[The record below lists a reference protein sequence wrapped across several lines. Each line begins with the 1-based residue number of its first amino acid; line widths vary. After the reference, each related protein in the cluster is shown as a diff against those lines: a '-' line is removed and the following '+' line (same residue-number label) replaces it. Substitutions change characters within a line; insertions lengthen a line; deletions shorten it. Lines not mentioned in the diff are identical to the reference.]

1 MKVQKG
7 EAMKTKWWKKACIGL
22 FVVAMLMNLT
32 VYFDSAGERSSDLN
46 LGNLNVNLFQK
57 AYGYTV
63 TSCTELGCWGGTQ
76 KCGEYTVGDNGTRYC
91 YQKEGDY

>member
-1 MKVQKG
+1 
-7 EAMKTKWWKKACIGL
+7 MKTKWWKKACMGL

-57 AYGYTV
+57 AYGYTIEV
-63 TSCTELGCWGGTQ
+63 PGICVYNPLEICTFPEITILEHKNT
-76 KCGEYTVGDNGTRYC
+76 
-91 YQKEGDY
+91 

>member
-57 AYGYTV
+57 AYGYTIEV
-63 TSCTELGCWGGTQ
+63 PGICVYNPNSRCILPGISLW
-76 KCGEYTVGDNGTRYC
+76 DH
-91 YQKEGDY
+91 KE

>member
-1 MKVQKG
+1 
-7 EAMKTKWWKKACIGL
+7 MKTKWWKKACIGL

-32 VYFDSAGERSSDLN
+32 VYFDSAGDRSSDLN

-63 TSCTELGCWGGTQ
+63 EVLGICLENPNVQCELYL
-76 KCGEYTVGDNGTRYC
+76 ENGILIID
-91 YQKEGDY
+91 DYIRVL

>member
-1 MKVQKG
+1 
-7 EAMKTKWWKKACIGL
+7 
-22 FVVAMLMNLT
+22 MLMNLT

-63 TSCTELGCWGGTQ
+63 EVPGICVYNPRYECTFYL
-76 KCGEYTVGDNGTRYC
+76 DNGILTISQHKRH
-91 YQKEGDY
+91 